1 MAEGRT
7 RPRILLCVSGSVAVV
22 KVPQLAAM
30 LAEFAEVKILVT
42 QASKHFMDRSE
53 AYNSDAHAAF
63 SALDPPIPVLG
74 DADEWGAW
82 DAVGDPVLHI
92 QLRDWADMLL
102 VAPLSANTLAKL
114 ANGLCDNLVTCVA
127 RAWDFK
133 SKKSF
138 VVAPA
143 MNTHMWEH
151 PMTNRHLSAL
161 TELGVAVVPPASK
174 KLACGDIGVGAL
186 ADVQDV
192 CDKANQCVG
201 GIVPPT
207 R

>member
-22 KVPQLAAM
+22 KVPQIAAM

-42 QASKHFMDRSE
+42 EASKHFMDRSE

-133 SKKSF
+133 TKKSF

-151 PMTNRHLSAL
+151 PMTNRHVSAL
-161 TELGVAVVPPASK
+161 KELGVAVVPPASK
-174 KLACGDIGVGAL
+174 KLACGDIG
-186 ADVQDV
+186 
-192 CDKANQCVG
+192 
-201 GIVPPT
+201 
-207 R
+207 

>member
-42 QASKHFMDRSE
+42 EASKHFMDRSE

-114 ANGLCDNLVTCVA
+114 ANGMCDNLVTCVA

-138 VVAPA
+138 LVAPA

-186 ADVQDV
+186 ADVHDV
-192 CDKANQCVG
+192 CDMARQCVG
-201 GIVPPT
+201 GIAPP

>member
-1 MAEGRT
+1 
-7 RPRILLCVSGSVAVV
+7 
-22 KVPQLAAM
+22 
-30 LAEFAEVKILVT
+30 
-42 QASKHFMDRSE
+42 
-53 AYNSDAHAAF
+53 
-63 SALDPPIPVLG
+63 
-74 DADEWGAW
+74 
-82 DAVGDPVLHI
+82 
-92 QLRDWADMLL
+92 MLL

-151 PMTNRHLSAL
+151 PMTNRCVAQANGALPSNSCLYFLCGDRHLSAL

-174 KLACGDIGVGAL
+174 KLACGDIG
-186 ADVQDV
+186 
-192 CDKANQCVG
+192 
-201 GIVPPT
+201 
-207 R
+207 

>member
-30 LAEFAEVKILVT
+30 LTEFAEVKILVT
-42 QASKHFMDRSE
+42 EASKHFMDRSE

-92 QLRDWADMLL
+92 QLRDWADVLL

-192 CDKANQCVG
+192 CDMAKQCVE
-201 GIVPPT
+201 GIVPPP

>member
-1 MAEGRT
+1 
-7 RPRILLCVSGSVAVV
+7 
-22 KVPQLAAM
+22 
-30 LAEFAEVKILVT
+30 
-42 QASKHFMDRSE
+42 
-53 AYNSDAHAAF
+53 
-63 SALDPPIPVLG
+63 
-74 DADEWGAW
+74 
-82 DAVGDPVLHI
+82 
-92 QLRDWADMLL
+92 MLL
-102 VAPLSANTLAKL
+102 VAPLSANTLSKL

-174 KLACGDIGVGAL
+174 KLACGDVLERWLTCRMCVTWQSSAL
-186 ADVQDV
+186 GESFHHQDDGKRRNV
-192 CDKANQCVG
+192 ASFGLVLEITAVVIFEGFQRTGSV
-201 GIVPPT
+201 I
-207 R
+207 